1 METPSKLSKWLTRID
16 IIAGWLLALF
26 VTGLFILLMRDDWTV
41 RTLLPGA
48 LWMLLAIMLAVPAIK
63 LWHNT
68 IGTVIAVGIGIFM
81 ALVRPRR

>member
-26 VTGLFILLMRDDWTV
+26 VAGLFILLQRDDWTV

-48 LWMLLAIMLAVPAIK
+48 LWILLAIILAVPAIK
-63 LWHNT
+63 LWHYT
-68 IGTVIAVGIGIFM
+68 VGTVLAVTIGIFV
-81 ALVRPRR
+81 ALVRSRR